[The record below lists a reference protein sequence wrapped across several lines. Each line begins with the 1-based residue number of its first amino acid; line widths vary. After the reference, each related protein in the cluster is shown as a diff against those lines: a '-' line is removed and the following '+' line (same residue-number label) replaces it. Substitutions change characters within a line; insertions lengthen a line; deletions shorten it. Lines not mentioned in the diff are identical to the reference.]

1 MVGEKA
7 SSAKKNPPIYALP
20 DLTINP
26 GRMPPFHQKW
36 GCDHVWSCKMDRM
49 GGVGSPLAGFW
60 MGLGERP
67 PHQPFPVLFDRLVW
81 SKIRTFNS
89 YVGHGMFL
97 SAPAKKTLRKMRNDH
112 GGRQNGA
119 VTMICSIVRSYKDE
133 ILFNS
138 VMLTIGKSLVG

>member
-1 MVGEKA
+1 
-7 SSAKKNPPIYALP
+7 
-20 DLTINP
+20 
-26 GRMPPFHQKW
+26 
-36 GCDHVWSCKMDRM
+36 M
-49 GGVGSPLAGFW
+49 GGVGVGSPLAGFW

-97 SAPAKKTLRKMRNDH
+97 SAPAKKKLRKMRNDH

-119 VTMICSIVRSYKDE
+119 VTMICSIVRSYNDE